1 MIQHPQAQGFMPMG
15 DATAAPSDNKMMW
28 IALAGIGVVAAA
40 GVAYFVYQDKKTK
53 EAVANEP
60 EEDEGEDED
69 EEEEEG
75 EEAKEEKP
83 APRALPN
90 RAAGVKRCP
99 VGTEVQTLIFDKD
112 VFNKTKSVNWARKH
126 KYSAKKV
133 DDKANTFRIR
143 QRHPFE
149 FKSGSMRTIKLTEGV
164 QAVIGCPR
172 KK

>member
-1 MIQHPQAQGFMPMG
+1 MG

-60 EEDEGEDED
+60 EEDEGEDEG

-83 APRALPN
+83 APCALPN
-90 RAAGVKRCP
+90 RAKKTDLCP
-99 VGTEVQTLIFDKD
+99 VGTKIQTLIFDKD
-112 VFNKTKSVNWARKH
+112 VFTKAKAISWADH
-126 KYSAKKV
+126 KGFLTEKV
-133 DDKANTFRIR
+133 DDKEDTYRIR

-149 FKSGSMRTIKLTEGV
+149 FKAGSMRTIKLKKGV